1 MKKTLYLIIALL
13 LCFVSLFGCNT
24 GLSVYTDGGN
34 LTTEPGNDDIIAIL
48 NSIPTKD
55 GFIFGGWYADS
66 DLTKPVNKDTEKLYQ
81 INSLYAKWI
90 TADTKS
96 YDVRNDSATITDS
109 GRKHQKCDTVLLNKD
124 FDYEGLLFAGYT
136 SFEIAFQFDVY
147 EINDGYQYVFFYKDK
162 NCVDTSSIDYFINN
176 TILGNTPDDP
186 SLLYGYRFEH
196 TPGASDSST
205 YAHSFVAH
213 IDIKNMKDS
222 LYIRYGASGN
232 GEDTWVNQNVK
243 ITVTP
248 IK

>member
-1 MKKTLYLIIALL
+1 M
-13 LCFVSLFGCNT
+13 
-24 GLSVYTDGGN
+24 
-34 LTTEPGNDDIIAIL
+34 
-48 NSIPTKD
+48 
-55 GFIFGGWYADS
+55 
-66 DLTKPVNKDTEKLYQ
+66 
-81 INSLYAKWI
+81 
-90 TADTKS
+90 
-96 YDVRNDSATITDS
+96 
-109 GRKHQKCDTVLLNKD
+109 LNKD

-136 SFEIAFQFDVY
+136 SFEITFEFDVY

-162 NCVDTSSIDYFINN
+162 NCVDTSSFDYFVNN
-176 TILGNTPDDP
+176 TILGNTPSDP

-196 TPGASDSST
+196 TPGVADSST